1 LYIFSFATA
10 QAALLGYFFRFV
22 SPNWP
27 AFSGL
32 AVYFFSSLAGVAALE
47 FAKGFLNLKEQAPR
61 FYKGAVAFQI
71 GYILAFFVK
80 LAGFYTTANLMLDGL
95 GGLVSIYAVVFSS
108 YLTAKGSRPAR
119 FFLIAW
125 VLFLFSIILFVLK
138 NLGFIPQNNF
148 TQYLLQIG
156 SGLEAI
162 LLSLALA
169 DKINTLTYENQLS
182 QARALD
188 MARENERIVK
198 EQNTYLERKVQE
210 RTLELQ
216 EANVELRATLDHL
229 KETQGQLVEAE
240 KMASLGQLTAGI
252 AHEINNPINFV
263 TSNVSPLKRD
273 FDDLIE
279 IVEAYE
285 KALADDDPKAAYAQV
300 QELREE
306 LDYHFLTDEIQSLI
320 NGIKDGANRTA
331 EIVRGLRTFSRLDE
345 DDVKMADIHEGIDST
360 LTLLNNKIRDKIEVV
375 KDYHSLPEISCYPGK
390 LNQLFMNI
398 LSNAIQA
405 IEMRMLKLYDETPGK
420 IAIQTRQHGK
430 NMVLTIA
437 DNGIGMNDDVRKRIF
452 EPFFTTKEVGE
463 GTGLGLSIVFKI
475 IEKHQGNI
483 SVSSEPGKGTTF
495 TITLPLQQPNNTVS

>member
-1 LYIFSFATA
+1 
-10 QAALLGYFFRFV
+10 
-22 SPNWP
+22 
-27 AFSGL
+27 
-32 AVYFFSSLAGVAALE
+32 
-47 FAKGFLNLKEQAPR
+47 
-61 FYKGAVAFQI
+61 
-71 GYILAFFVK
+71 
-80 LAGFYTTANLMLDGL
+80 
-95 GGLVSIYAVVFSS
+95 
-108 YLTAKGSRPAR
+108 
-119 FFLIAW
+119 
-125 VLFLFSIILFVLK
+125 
-138 NLGFIPQNNF
+138 
-148 TQYLLQIG
+148 
-156 SGLEAI
+156 
-162 LLSLALA
+162 
-169 DKINTLTYENQLS
+169 
-182 QARALD
+182 

-279 IVEAYE
+279 IVDAYE
-285 KALADDDPKAAYAQV
+285 KALQEDDPKAAYEQV
-300 QELREE
+300 QELRKE
-306 LDYHFLTDEIQSLI
+306 LDYDFLTDEIQSLI

-345 DDVKMADIHEGIDST
+345 DDVKMADIHEGLDST

-390 LNQLFMNI
+390 MNQLFMNI

-405 IEMRMLKLYDETPGK
+405 IEMRIQKLYDETPGK
-420 IAIQTRQHGK
+420 ITIQTRQSGK

-437 DNGIGMNDDVRKRIF
+437 DNGIGMTEDVRKRIF

-475 IEKHQGNI
+475 IEKHHGNI
-483 SVSSEPGKGTTF
+483 SVMSDPGKGTTF
-495 TITLPLQQPNNTVS
+495 TITLPLQQPNNPVS